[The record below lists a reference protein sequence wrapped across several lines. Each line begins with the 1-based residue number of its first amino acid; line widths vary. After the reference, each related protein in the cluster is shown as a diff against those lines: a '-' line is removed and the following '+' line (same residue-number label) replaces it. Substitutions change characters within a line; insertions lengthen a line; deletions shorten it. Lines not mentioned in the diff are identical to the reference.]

1 MLYWIKFQKKLEL
14 AMNEFALIQKYFKK
28 LTYNNPSA
36 LNLNDD
42 VFFDKKNNVVVSSDT
57 YVEGVHFLDFRK
69 PDLVIKKILRSS
81 ISDLYC
87 KGVKPKFIFIGAS
100 GNKKSFSKKNL
111 NLVYKSLNQEQK
123 KYKIKL
129 SGGDTTKSNKT
140 TFTITSL
147 GYSKK
152 IVQRNKCKNNDDIYV
167 TGNLGDSYLGLLIL
181 KKKLFLKKTLQ
192 RKYFIQKYYMPDL
205 PTKIS
210 TKLIK
215 FANSSIDISDGLF
228 GDLTKLINRS
238 NLYFRLDVKKIPIS
252 SKLKTYLFKT
262 NKKKI
267 SFISK
272 GDDYQILFTSSKSN
286 RRYIKSLFKRM
297 NQKVTLIGD
306 LTNEIKSNQIIY
318 NKNLIKHSYNE
329 GYSHNF

>member
-1 MLYWIKFQKKLEL
+1 MHEFQLIK
-14 AMNEFALIQKYFKK
+14 KYFSK
-28 LTYNNPSA
+28 LVFYNKGA

-42 VFFDKKNNVVVSSDT
+42 VFFDKKKNLVVSIDT
-57 YVEGVHFLDFRK
+57 YVEGVHFLNFRK
-69 PDLVIKKILRSS
+69 PDLVIKKIVRSS

-167 TGNLGDSYLGLLIL
+167 TGNLGDSYLGLLL
-181 KKKLFLKKTLQ
+181 LRKKSFL
-192 RKYFIQKYYMPDL
+192 
-205 PTKIS
+205 
-210 TKLIK
+210 
-215 FANSSIDISDGLF
+215 
-228 GDLTKLINRS
+228 
-238 NLYFRLDVKKIPIS
+238 
-252 SKLKTYLFKT
+252 
-262 NKKKI
+262 
-267 SFISK
+267 
-272 GDDYQILFTSSKSN
+272 
-286 RRYIKSLFKRM
+286 
-297 NQKVTLIGD
+297 
-306 LTNEIKSNQIIY
+306 
-318 NKNLIKHSYNE
+318 
-329 GYSHNF
+329 